1 MFNTYSFNVFIRNF
15 VLSFFTFIV
24 EAKKNLAL
32 YTAHEHLHFLL
43 NVNYSSVG
51 STTHG
56 QQPRL

>member
-24 EAKKNLAL
+24 EAKNHLAL
-32 YTAHEHLHFLL
+32 DTAHELLHFLL
-43 NVNYSSVG
+43 NVDYSNVG

-56 QQPRL
+56 QQPHL

>member
-1 MFNTYSFNVFIRNF
+1 M
-15 VLSFFTFIV
+15 LSFFTIIV

-32 YTAHEHLHFLL
+32 DTAHEHLHFIL